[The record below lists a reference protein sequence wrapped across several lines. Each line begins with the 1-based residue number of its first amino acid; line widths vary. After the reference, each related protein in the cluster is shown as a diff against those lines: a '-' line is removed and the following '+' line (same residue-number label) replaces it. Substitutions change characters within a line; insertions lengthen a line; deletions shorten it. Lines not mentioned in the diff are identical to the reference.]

1 MKKHGFLSAPVA
13 EIVATMGHTDQL
25 IVCDSGFPVPP
36 GVQRIDLAVTGSLPA
51 FPDVLRVLLE
61 DLAVEKFI
69 LASETEQ
76 VSPQRFAEILALLPN
91 VPHETFPH
99 TEFKMLARGA
109 RAAIRTGDI
118 VPYSNIIL
126 ISGVTYP

>member
-13 EIVATMGHTDQL
+13 EIIATMGHTDQL
-25 IVCDSGFPVPP
+25 IVCDSGFPIPP
-36 GVQRIDLAVTGSLPA
+36 GVKRIDLAITRGLPA

-61 DLAVEKFI
+61 DLAVERFI

-76 VSPQRFAEILALLPN
+76 ASPRRYAEILGLLPGI
-91 VPHETFPH
+91 PHDVFPH
-99 TEFKMLARGA
+99 VEFKVLSRGA

-126 ISGVTYP
+126 VSGVTYP